1 MAGDENKRSGLDI
14 ALSGVRGLTKALGLI
29 LITVAIIVI
38 GHEAYRLGYSALYQN
53 PVDEGDGRKIE
64 VTVTDDMSVRE
75 IGAMLQNKGLLEESP
90 TVFVIQER
98 ISEYHGEILP
108 GTYQLSS
115 GMTADEMLRVMAG
128 GDEEKQSGTGTSGKS
143 SAGQQ
148 TGTENSA
155 GQQTG
160 TDNSAS
166 EESGN

>member
-14 ALSGVRGLTKALGLI
+14 ALSGVRGLTKVLGLI
-29 LITVAIIVI
+29 LSTVAIIVI

-108 GTYQLSS
+108 GTYQLST

-128 GDEEKQSGTGTSGKS
+128 GDKDKSSGKMKS
-143 SAGQQ
+143 SSEG
-148 TGTENSA
+148 SA
-155 GQQTG
+155 AEQKKTA
-160 TDNSAS
+160 DFAA
-166 EESGN
+166 EGNEG